1 MFQTFPTLRE
11 SVLLLLSL
19 SIFWWVIACTLRT
32 FRDRGRKKTKYLK
45 PKSWRKIYQWHEK
58 GWKDNWTFGEKQIIH
73 DHKPLADRKVFCHI
87 EAHDQIFLPPRIF
100 AAILTLTAATHLLN
114 ALNLK
119 LSFLKITFS
128 SEWLLHILFQASKKM
143 NLHDYLQMWHN
154 WTHKSCIIEVYTQR
168 F

>member
-11 SVLLLLSL
+11 SV
-19 SIFWWVIACTLRT
+19 VIYILVSDCLYFTYLQT
-32 FRDRGRKKTKYLK
+32 EKEEKTKYLK

-100 AAILTLTAATHLLN
+100 AAIFDCSST
-114 ALNLK
+114 
-119 LSFLKITFS
+119 SFKCIEFETQLFKN
-128 SEWLLHILFQASKKM
+128 HILLRMTLAQISIASGYFKLRKK
-143 NLHDYLQMWHN
+143 
-154 WTHKSCIIEVYTQR
+154 
-168 F
+168 